1 MSASAPDAKA
11 YESQSGSILD
21 VLEELDRP
29 DVGIN
34 FDPANVRTSQVSE
47 LTQVGIM
54 WTGFRQV
61 VVMGLAV
68 AGVIVA
74 LTGCVSYRVG
84 KRLGADSVELNTQR
98 EEYSAI
104 ATSGESSRVIIASA
118 ERWKP
123 FGGEGADEDGDAEAG
138 TYNTVDERV

>member
-1 MSASAPDAKA
+1 MGRSASSPASTWCAP
-11 YESQSGSILD
+11 G
-21 VLEELDRP
+21 
-29 DVGIN
+29 
-34 FDPANVRTSQVSE
+34 
-47 LTQVGIM
+47 
-54 WTGFRQV
+54 
-61 VVMGLAV
+61 
-68 AGVIVA
+68 
-74 LTGCVSYRVG
+74 
-84 KRLGADSVELNTQR
+84 RLGADSVELNTQR

>member
-1 MSASAPDAKA
+1 MLATVPRSHA
-11 YESQSGSILD
+11 
-21 VLEELDRP
+21 
-29 DVGIN
+29 
-34 FDPANVRTSQVSE
+34 
-47 LTQVGIM
+47 
-54 WTGFRQV
+54 
-61 VVMGLAV
+61 AV
-68 AGVIVA
+68 ARYAFDTPWPRLNLHRHTENKVSGDGPRRG
-74 LTGCVSYRVG
+74 GCYR
-84 KRLGADSVELNTQR
+84 GADGLRLVSRGEATRCGLRRALNTQR